1 MTEERTLNA
10 AENLKRMPRRVVKKI
25 QSMVKT
31 MVDGK
36 VINKLLKSLCKHLAL
51 LWFFKN
57 SFVEHLIYIYN
68 IWERSKSV
76 FCKSNNS

>member
-1 MTEERTLNA
+1 MITEVRTLNA
-10 AENLKRMPRRVVKKI
+10 EENLNRMPSNVVQKI

-31 MVDGK
+31 MANDK

-57 SFVEHLIYIYN
+57 SFVEHLFYI
-68 IWERSKSV
+68 
-76 FCKSNNS
+76 